1 MYSCAFHHFPLK
13 NYDDDDYDDDYD
25 AEEDGQEEDNLL
37 NTVVHVF
44 DAQFLLLFSWI
55 QHVPAVYGD
64 YVFPWWAD
72 LIGWMMSFVV
82 AACVPVYAVYA
93 LCCLHSGSFLQVRQ

>member
-1 MYSCAFHHFPLK
+1 
-13 NYDDDDYDDDYD
+13 
-25 AEEDGQEEDNLL
+25 
-37 NTVVHVF
+37 
-44 DAQFLLLFSWI
+44 
-55 QHVPAVYGD
+55 VPAVYGD

-93 LCCLHSGSFLQVRQ
+93 LCCLHSGSFLQVRLHSEVEVYRHFRWNSVGMKMISRNSGRKIGIETATRECERI